1 MRREHIELS
10 DHKCLLTSSKI
21 NGICQCNC
29 RVLLRPV
36 DETPFGQDKSINMTC
51 RCDCTSKSTNKIGR
65 LSFYPCFEILF
76 RLNIVLWQYV
86 TVLYNY
92 VSISSSLDYTWWKI
106 IHTKTMGV
114 LAHCHHIPIS
124 SHITTSPVDRWWSSQ
139 CRTDEAFPSM
149 NQTHIQ
155 LGCQPKNRTTIMWC
169 ICSVYII
176 IYIYVVVL
184 RFWIVKYQLM
194 KSITNHVNHVIH
206 WLLREM

>member
-1 MRREHIELS
+1 MRREHIEWS

-51 RCDCTSKSTNKIGR
+51 TCDCTSKSTNKIGR

-92 VSISSSLDYTWWKI
+92 VSISSSLDYTWWTI
-106 IHTKTMGV
+106 IHRKTMGV
-114 LAHCHHIPIS
+114 LVHCHHIPIS
-124 SHITTSPVDRWWSSQ
+124 GWWFQTFFIFHNIWDNPYHWLIFFKMVKTTNQITSHMIDHISPATGGDPHNAVQMRRFLNDDSDSV
-139 CRTDEAFPSM
+139 
-149 NQTHIQ
+149 NQ
-155 LGCQPKNRTTIMWC
+155 LGCQLT
-169 ICSVYII
+169 
-176 IYIYVVVL
+176 
-184 RFWIVKYQLM
+184 
-194 KSITNHVNHVIH
+194 VNQKI
-206 WLLREM
+206 

>member
-1 MRREHIELS
+1 MRREHIEWS

-76 RLNIVLWQYV
+76 RLYIVLWQYV

-92 VSISSSLDYTWWKI
+92 VSISSSLDYTWLKFI
-106 IHTKTMGV
+106 YTKTMGV
-114 LAHCHHIPIS
+114 LAHCHHVPIS
-124 SHITTSPVDRWWSSQ
+124 SHMTTSPQRQVVILTMPYRWGGFIDDSDSV
-139 CRTDEAFPSM
+139 
-149 NQTHIQ
+149 NQ
-155 LGCQPKNRTTIMWC
+155 LGCQHMSTK
-169 ICSVYII
+169 
-176 IYIYVVVL
+176 
-184 RFWIVKYQLM
+184 K
-194 KSITNHVNHVIH
+194 
-206 WLLREM
+206 

>member
-106 IHTKTMGV
+106 IHTKT
-114 LAHCHHIPIS
+114 HPILPHLLS
-124 SHITTSPVDRWWSSQ
+124 TGGDPHNAVQMRRFHRWIRLISNW
-139 CRTDEAFPSM
+139 DV
-149 NQTHIQ
+149 NQKIEPQ
-155 LGCQPKNRTTIMWC
+155 LCD
-169 ICSVYII
+169 VYAVFI
-176 IYIYVVVL
+176 L
-184 RFWIVKYQLM
+184 
-194 KSITNHVNHVIH
+194 
-206 WLLREM
+206 